1 MNKYYASLGTQD
13 RFRIRLPTII
23 GKLADISSVSR
34 FEKYHCTCTQHINVK
49 ATYYVFESLIK
60 KKKRSYINMKKI
72 QQKLF
77 F

>member
-1 MNKYYASLGTQD
+1 M
-13 RFRIRLPTII
+13 RLPTII

-60 KKKRSYINMKKI
+60 KKKTMIVYYYEKKYSRNCFLI
-72 QQKLF
+72 LF
-77 F
+77 LTICDIFVT

>member
-1 MNKYYASLGTQD
+1 M
-13 RFRIRLPTII
+13 RLPTIL
-23 GKLADISSVSR
+23 GKLADISSVFR

-60 KKKRSYINMKKI
+60 KKTKQGSYINMKKI

>member
-1 MNKYYASLGTQD
+1 M
-13 RFRIRLPTII
+13 RLPTIV
-23 GKLADISSVSR
+23 GKLADISSVFR

-60 KKKRSYINMKKI
+60 KTKKKQGSYINMKKI

>member
-1 MNKYYASLGTQD
+1 M
-13 RFRIRLPTII
+13 RLPTII

-60 KKKRSYINMKKI
+60 KKKKQGSYINMKKI